1 LSRPWLARDLSLLR
15 RSCDGEGS
23 MCLVPLEDANA
34 DLIGVLQVRHSPPM
48 HLGSDGPLESL
59 ENRFVG
65 CDCR

>member
-1 LSRPWLARDLSLLR
+1 
-15 RSCDGEGS
+15 

-34 DLIGVLQVRHSPPM
+34 DLIGVLQVRHSLPM